1 MLSSLLELSSEKL
14 DELRRDDIPSS
25 VRESGGWH

>member
-14 DELRRDDIPSS
+14 DELRRNDIPSS